1 MATFQNTN
9 ITTKRDV
16 SIHLLFLILAWGMA
30 VVSCRKDELD
40 IDITCESPCEPLLKA
55 LSFKASFY
63 KYTWPNYD
71 VWGNY
76 QNEVQNL
83 KHWLNE
89 RMEWLKREYDRM

>member
-1 MATFQNTN
+1 MTCN
-9 ITTKRDV
+9 IKTR
-16 SIHLLFLILAWGMA
+16 SIHHLILIISCGIAM
-30 VVSCRKDELD
+30 VSCRKDELEMVEK
-40 IDITCESPCEPLLKA
+40 TPCEPLLKA

-71 VWGNY
+71 IWGSY

-89 RMEWLKREYDRM
+89 RLEWLKREYDRM

>member
-1 MATFQNTN
+1 MTCN
-9 ITTKRDV
+9 IKTR
-16 SIHLLFLILAWGMA
+16 SIHLLFLIIACGMA
-30 VVSCRKDELD
+30 VVSCRKDELELVEK
-40 IDITCESPCEPLLKA
+40 TPCEPLLTA